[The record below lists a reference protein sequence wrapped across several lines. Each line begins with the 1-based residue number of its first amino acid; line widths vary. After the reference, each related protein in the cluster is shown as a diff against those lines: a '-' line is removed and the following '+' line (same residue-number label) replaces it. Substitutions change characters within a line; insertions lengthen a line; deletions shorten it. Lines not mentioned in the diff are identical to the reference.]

1 MDELLNYQC
10 VDFKKLLIM
19 KAKTLHISDQQC
31 YILLIIMTMSEIGM
45 KPITP
50 SKIGQLC
57 SLSLQQIDETLLAL
71 VDQHLIGR
79 ERGHLDLLPLYK
91 MLLNREVEKTK
102 DVDLVSVFEDAFARG
117 LNQMELEI
125 INSLKRSGY
134 DDQMILDALNESV
147 KSGVVNF
154 RYIEKILDNWSKY
167 GVKRRYASQTPSSK
181 IDVDKSIKEYK
192 WWEKNE

>member
-19 KAKTLHISDQQC
+19 KAKSLHISDQQC
-31 YILLIIMTMSEIGM
+31 YILLIIMTMNDVGM

-57 SLSLQQIDETLLAL
+57 SLSLQQIDDILLAL
-71 VDQHLIGR
+71 VDHHLIAR
-79 ERGHLDLLPLYK
+79 QRGNLDLLPLYK
-91 MLLNREVEKTK
+91 MLLNQEVEKTK
-102 DVDLVSVFEDAFARG
+102 DVDLISVFEDAFARS

-167 GVKRRYASQTPSSK
+167 GVKRRYASQVPSSK
-181 IDVDKSIKEYK
+181 VDIDKSIKEYK